1 MGLGAI
7 PLQQGVYDFPTR
19 PDSSIPAANMSEL
32 PAPASSSHI
41 SVCQTCSD
49 HVAALL
55 AGVPTFDSPAGVPSC
70 GMATFFE
77 SLSDEQRV
85 MFNNLTF
92 RDAMLGATSEPRFAH
107 SRVCANAAPAA
118 NGCRPLRPERAALAL
133 WATPVHASSMHDGG
147 VDGR

>member
-107 SRVCANAAPAA
+107 SRVCANAALQRPMAA
-118 NGCRPLRPERAALAL
+118 A
-133 WATPVHASSMHDGG
+133 H
-147 VDGR
+147 